1 MNRIELGKKIAELR
15 RQQGLSQTEL
25 ASRIGVSRAF
35 LCNLERG
42 SASDPGLQKIIN
54 LLNYFSCELEIRPK
68 TKLPTLDD
76 LLREQEMNFD

>member
-1 MNRIELGKKIAELR
+1 MNRIELGDKIADLR
-15 RQQGLSQTEL
+15 RQHGLSQAEL
-25 ASRIGVSRAF
+25 EGRVGVSRAF

-42 SASDPGLQKIIN
+42 AASEPGLQKIIN

-76 LLREQEMNFD
+76 LSPY